1 MKARKSIA
9 AAALA
14 VDLVACGKPPKPEL
28 HIYTWTDYVSPVL
41 IQKFEAKYGCT
52 VVILDSATLKRG
64 QLLIGF
70 EDDATLA
77 LYNKA
82 WNRIKAGR

>member
-14 VDLVACGKPPKPEL
+14 VGLVACGKPPKPEL
-28 HIYTWTDYVSPVL
+28 HIAPAIKALDADFRKL
-41 IQKFEAKYGCT
+41 I
-52 VVILDSATLKRG
+52 ILDSATLKRG

-70 EDDATLA
+70 EDNATQA